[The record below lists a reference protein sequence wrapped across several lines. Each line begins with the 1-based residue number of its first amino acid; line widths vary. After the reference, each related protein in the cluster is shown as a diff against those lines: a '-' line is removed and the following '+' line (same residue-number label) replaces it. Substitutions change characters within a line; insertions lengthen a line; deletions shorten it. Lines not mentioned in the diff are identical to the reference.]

1 MLQNLTHSLQ
11 LRPTKAHVLYEL
23 TACISS
29 AVSADGFR
37 LYLVESSDSPDK
49 LTYLMDDHS
58 FDENGEPRLM
68 KITTNVAIPEYVA
81 KYREVIRFSRGD
93 RDPRFAEGLS
103 EKSVGH
109 ILCQAIVHPGI
120 EFLFKF
126 FRLIFY
132 NFISIHF
139 QFLKKI

>member
-37 LYLVESSDSPDK
+37 LYLVESSERPEK
-49 LTYLMDDHS
+49 LSFLMDDHS
-58 FDENGEPRLM
+58 FDESGEPKLI
-68 KITTNVAIPEYVA
+68 KITNNVAIPEYVA
-81 KYREVIRFSRGD
+81 KFREIIRFSRGD
-93 RDPRFAEGLS
+93 KDPRFPEGLN

-109 ILCQAIVHPGI
+109 VLCQAIVHPG
-120 EFLFKF
+120 E
-126 FRLIFY
+126 
-132 NFISIHF
+132 N
-139 QFLKKI
+139 Q